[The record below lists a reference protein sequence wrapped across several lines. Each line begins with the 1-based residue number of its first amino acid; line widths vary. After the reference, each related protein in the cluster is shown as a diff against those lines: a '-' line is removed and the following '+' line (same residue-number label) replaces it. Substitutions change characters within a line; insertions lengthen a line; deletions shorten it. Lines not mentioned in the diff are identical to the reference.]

1 MKKLILFLSALGL
14 SFGCVHQALPPGGTT
29 QETMITACRSY
40 NFALIN
46 LMAFNLT
53 PSELKTIDG
62 IRAVAN
68 PICINQANYLTPNA
82 LSIVND
88 AVTELQKMGGKP

>member
-14 SFGCVHQALPPGGTT
+14 SFGCVHQTLPPGGTT

-46 LMAFNLT
+46 LLPFKLS
-53 PSELKTIDG
+53 PSELQAIDG

-68 PICINQANYLTPNA
+68 PICINQANYLNPNA
-82 LSIVND
+82 LSIVNN
-88 AVTELQKMGGKP
+88 AVVELQKMGGKP